1 LLKSKVHMEEVQ
13 AMAFS
18 DLVAKSRSYRRFFQE
33 HDVPLETLRQL
44 VGNARLAPS
53 AGNVQPLK
61 YLLSTHRDQNALI
74 FSHLAWATQL
84 KDWRGPEEGER
95 PSAYVIILGDK
106 RLKPTFGYGHVDHGI
121 AAQTILLG
129 ATEIGLGGT
138 IIGSFRKDELTQK
151 LALGPDLEI
160 LLVLALGKPKEEVV
174 IEPLGP
180 DGSIIYWRD
189 KGQRHHVPKR
199 ALDDLIVHAS

>member
-1 LLKSKVHMEEVQ
+1 MAIAEVPTKEVQ
-13 AMAFS
+13 TMAFS

-44 VGNARLAPS
+44 VAIARLSPS

-61 YLLSTHRDQNALI
+61 YLLSTNRDQNAVI

-129 ATEIGLGGT
+129 ATELGLGGT
-138 IIGSFRKDELTQK
+138 IIGSIRKDELTQK

-174 IEPLGP
+174 IEPLG
-180 DGSIIYWRD
+180 DGGSTAYWRD
-189 KGQRHHVPKR
+189 NEQRHHVPKR
-199 ALDDLIVHAS
+199 ALDDLIVQAF